1 MQHPPSA
8 SAVTAPNPASRAGA
22 RRLAML
28 EAPVLPTMLRL
39 AAPMVA
45 VLVAQT
51 FVSVA
56 ETWYVSFLGTDALAG
71 VALVFPVLL
80 LMTTMSNGGIGGGV
94 ASAIARA
101 TGASRTAEADALLWH
116 ALVLAVAFGAL
127 FTAAALL
134 FGPTMYRALG
144 GNGPA
149 LAAALTYST
158 FVFAGA
164 VPIWMTNLMTS
175 ALRGVGNVR
184 VSALVVLAGAAVL
197 VPASPLLIFGW
208 GPVSGLGVAGAG
220 TAVALYYVGATLVL
234 LRYLAQGRG
243 GLMLR
248 AGPLQ
253 WRLFRAILGVGLLSA
268 FGTLQASLTIVL
280 VTGAVGLFGINAL
293 AGYGV
298 ASRLDTVLI
307 PLMFGLGTAVVTM
320 VGVNAGAGQHARA
333 RRIALTGALLAAGVT
348 EAVGLVVAY
357 APGLWMRLFMRDPAV
372 LAIGATYL
380 RHVAPA
386 YGAVGFGLLL
396 YFAAQGFGR
405 VVVPVL
411 GGAARLLIAA
421 GLGWVAVA
429 WFGAGL
435 EALFILVA
443 LSSLAF
449 DAINMAVLRRRSA

>member
-1 MQHPPSA
+1 MQHPPLA
-8 SAVTAPNPASRAGA
+8 TTRIARNPSSTAGA

-28 EAPVLPTMLRL
+28 KGPVLPTMLRL

-45 VLVAQT
+45 VFVAQT

-101 TGASRTAEADALLWH
+101 TGAGRGEDADALVWH
-116 ALVLAVAFGAL
+116 ALVLAALFGAA

-134 FGPTMYRALG
+134 FGPALYRALG
-144 GNGPA
+144 GEGPA
-149 LAAALTYST
+149 LTAALTYST

-184 VSALVVLAGAAVL
+184 VPALVVLVGAAVL
-197 VPASPLLIFGW
+197 VPASPLLIFGL
-208 GPVSGLGVAGAG
+208 GPVPRLGVAGAG
-220 TAVALYYVGATLVL
+220 TAVAIYYLGATLVL
-234 LRYLAQGRG
+234 LRYLAAGRG
-243 GLMLR
+243 GLVLR
-248 AGPLQ
+248 RRRLE

-268 FGTLQASLTIVL
+268 LGTLQASLTIVL
-280 VTGAVGLFGINAL
+280 VTGAVGLFGIDAL
-293 AGYGV
+293 AGYGA

-320 VGVNAGAGQHARA
+320 VGVNVGAGQQARA

-348 EAVGLVVAY
+348 EAVGLVAAF
-357 APGLWMRLFMRDPAV
+357 APRLWMGVFTHDPAV
-372 LAIGATYL
+372 LVTGALYL
-380 RHVAPA
+380 RHAAPA

-405 VVVPVL
+405 VAVPVL
-411 GGAARLLIAA
+411 GGFARLLIAA
-421 GLGWVAVA
+421 GLGWLAVA

-435 EALFILVA
+435 EALFSLVA
-443 LSSLAF
+443 AASLAF
-449 DAINMAVLRRRSA
+449 GAINLAVLRRQ